1 MVSKNEFDNWWVGM
15 VVFLKENNRPMTVDK
30 FIMDDFCEDHFCDR
44 LECSW
49 HDGKE
54 QKREIFNY
62 DEIDI
67 VGIHIP
73 EH

>member
-1 MVSKNEFDNWWVGM
+1 
-15 VVFLKENNRPMTVDK
+15 
-30 FIMDDFCEDHFCDR
+30 MDDFCEDHFCDR

-49 HDGKE
+49 YDGKE

-67 VGIHIP
+67 VGVHIP
-73 EH
+73 EQ